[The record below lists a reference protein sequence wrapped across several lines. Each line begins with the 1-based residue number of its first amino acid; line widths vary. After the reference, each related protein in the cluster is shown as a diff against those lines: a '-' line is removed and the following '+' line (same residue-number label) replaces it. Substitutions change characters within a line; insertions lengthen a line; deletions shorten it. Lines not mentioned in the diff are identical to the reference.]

1 MAKIYEEAVRKARL
15 LADGLTNNFG
25 EVENYGINNQRI
37 EVLKA
42 LADDAAE
49 KNKELD
55 ELRALVS
62 EKTKNARDIL
72 DELNATIK
80 EMKMAVKPHFDQER
94 WIRFG
99 IEDKK

>member
-1 MAKIYEEAVRKARL
+1 MAKIYDEAVRKAHL
-15 LADGLTNNFG
+15 LADGLTNNLG
-25 EVENYGINNQRI
+25 EVENHGINNMKI
-37 EVLKA
+37 EALKA
-42 LADDAAE
+42 LAADAAE
-49 KNKELD
+49 KNRELD

-62 EKTKNARDIL
+62 EKTKNARIVL

-80 EMKMAVKPHFDQER
+80 EMKTAVKPHFPQER